1 MSYHILLV
9 DDDIQLHELVED
21 ALEPLD
27 VRLSTAITAEEGIK
41 IAVREQPV
49 LILMDLLLPVAT
61 MKGWD
66 AIAALKANPK
76 TEHITTIALT
86 AAPNDDILKALHAGA
101 IDYIAKPFSI
111 NQLQSTVMRIFGAG
125 RY

>member
-27 VRLSTAITAEEGIK
+27 VRVSTAITAEEGIK
-41 IAVREQPV
+41 IALREQPA
-49 LILMDLLLPVAT
+49 LILMDLLLPHA
-61 MKGWD
+61 KGWE
-66 AIAALKANPK
+66 AIATLKSNPK